1 MTICVARTETLQDKL
16 ALPEPTMIV
25 AEVVHAV
32 LFAVNLTGP
41 EKPFNASIEMI
52 GVEAAPPLRTSV
64 VGLTLI
70 AKS

>member
-1 MTICVARTETLQDKL
+1 
-16 ALPEPTMIV
+16 MIV
-25 AEVVHAV
+25 GEIMHAV

-41 EKPFNASIEMI
+41 EKPFSASIEMI
-52 GVEAAPPLRTSV
+52 GVEADPPLRTSV